1 MNKYRQG
8 QDCKDATASK
18 RKAREEVAKKVEI
31 KPTVMG
37 LTPSQQEKID
47 IQNHNRKGC
56 TVVYTQL

>member
-31 KPTVMG
+31 KPTEMG
-37 LTPSQQEKID
+37 LTPRQQQKID
-47 IQNHNRKGC
+47 IMKHNRKGC